1 MKNKG
6 FTLVELIATLIILSI
21 IALIVT
27 PNILVSISDYKNQV
41 YDNNIQAIKGAAIS
55 WAADNVSDTHFP
67 SDENISL
74 LVTIEEL
81 IKEGHID
88 EHIKDLVNGGN
99 FDDEDHETYVIINCD
114 NIIDEITGEIK
125 NSKYLYDV
133 YISDNDFIEKTAI
146 EYAKDNNITSTTTIK
161 VSELKEKYIKENIYN
176 TDWYIN
182 TYLEQ
187 KKLISDNIEV
197 TITYNGKEYKAV
209 VK

>member
-41 YDNNIQAIKGAAIS
+41 NDNNIQAIKGAAIS

-88 EHIKDLVNGGN
+88 ENIKDLVNGGN

>member
-88 EHIKDLVNGGN
+88 ENIKDLVNGGN

>member
-55 WAADNVSDTHFP
+55 WAADNVGDIHFP

-88 EHIKDLVNGGN
+88 ENIKDLVNGGN